1 MKKAWQTIKGYIW
14 WSYPRGSFHYD
25 VMVTLILLFIFV
37 TPFFVNYADKPAAHL
52 PRDRSVL
59 VMPDGE
65 HGLIFR
71 VDARDVPSHSPEGQP
86 AALLRVIEPIA
97 GYVRIDHWAPDLDS
111 HGNVVAYRV
120 WVRR

>member
-14 WSYPRGSFHYD
+14 WTHPRGSFHYD

-37 TPFFVNYADKPAAHL
+37 TPFYVNYADRPAARQ
-52 PRDRSVL
+52 PRPRSVL

-71 VDARDVPSHSPEGQP
+71 VDARDVSGQSPGEKQ
-86 AALLRVIEPIA
+86 AELLRVIEPIA
-97 GYVRIDHWAPDLDS
+97 GNVKIDHWAPDLDTQ
-111 HGNVVAYRV
+111 GNVVAYRV